1 MSQYAWKLLLLSCYG
16 KLLCC
21 PDLEYV
27 TQVECLCCLAVLQAP
42 RVPVLAEDLE
52 MKKLINTY
60 GKTFHTWQVD
70 RGDTL
75 PLGTPIRMHCCFCTL
90 GSNCS
95 PSLRVS
101 LLVTAQLCPPR
112 GLTVVC
118 TCAVLGAHMFLCCS
132 FVGSGPAE
140 TDRNVVPRFDCP
152 QTFPTLNFQCR
163 ADVSELNR
171 RFGIVKS
178 STSWHR
184 LVLVVKLLLRW

>member
-75 PLGTPIRMHCCFCTL
+75 PLGTPIPMHYCFCTL
-90 GSNCS
+90 GSSCS

-101 LLVTAQLCPPR
+101 LLVTAQLCAPPR
-112 GLTVVC
+112 VNSRVHMCCAGGLPG
-118 TCAVLGAHMFLCCS
+118 L
-132 FVGSGPAE
+132 FVPMLLICWE
-140 TDRNVVPRFDCP
+140 W
-152 QTFPTLNFQCR
+152 
-163 ADVSELNR
+163 
-171 RFGIVKS
+171 
-178 STSWHR
+178 TS
-184 LVLVVKLLLRW
+184 